1 MTETLPVS
9 KMLNIYLTI
18 YETKYR
24 ASQVLWLMSICLQTE
39 KVSDGCYVKI
49 GKIEGSE
56 ILYHD
61 EVHGSLIIMADRVI
75 DLRMLLCRLR

>member
-1 MTETLPVS
+1 MA
-9 KMLNIYLTI
+9 IY
-18 YETKYR
+18 
-24 ASQVLWLMSICLQTE
+24 LQTE

-49 GKIEGSE
+49 GKFEGSE